1 MGTHEGRRR
10 NRSIASQV
18 RRATAQILGEMNPL
32 ELSAFLSPISIL
44 ELSDERS
51 IRQWVDVLVK
61 AEAAHWIEQVGHE
74 WRITREGRLVLE
86 AAKMSRDV
94 A

>member
-18 RRATAQILGEMNPL
+18 RRATAQILGELNAIEL
-32 ELSAFLSPISIL
+32 ELFMIPASIL
-44 ELSDERS
+44 ELPDSRS
-51 IRQWVDVLVK
+51 LRQWIDVLAK
-61 AEAAHWIEQVGHE
+61 AEEANWIRKVGHE
-74 WRITREGRLVLE
+74 WRITPEGRLVHMAGLR
-86 AAKMSRDV
+86 SV